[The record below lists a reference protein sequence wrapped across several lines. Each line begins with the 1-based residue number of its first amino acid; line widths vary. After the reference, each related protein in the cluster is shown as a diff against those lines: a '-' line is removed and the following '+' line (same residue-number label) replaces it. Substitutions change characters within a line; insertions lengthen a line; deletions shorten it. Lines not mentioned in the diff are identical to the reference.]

1 MDDLHPTEILFTAG
15 QIQERVAEMAA
26 DIWSDTRDTGSGPG
40 RLHLIAVLQ
49 GAFLFASALL
59 RHLEGH
65 ASLDFVTLS
74 SYPSG
79 TTSSGLVR
87 LLKDFDGPI
96 QGEDVV
102 IVDDIVDTGGTLAF
116 LQERIRERRPR
127 SLRTACLLDK
137 PARRHIHVP
146 VDYIGFTIPDRF
158 VVGYGLDY
166 NNEYRNLPYIA
177 ALE

>member
-1 MDDLHPTEILFTAG
+1 MDDLRPTEILFTAG
-15 QIQERVAEMAA
+15 QIQARVAEMAA
-26 DIWSDTRDTGSGPG
+26 EILRDTPPVSRADRCILSRSCRAPSCSPRTCRG
-40 RLHLIAVLQ
+40 R
-49 GAFLFASALL
+49 G
-59 RHLEGH
+59 R

-74 SYPSG
+74 SYPTG

-96 QGEDVV
+96 HGEDVV
-102 IVDDIVDTGGTLAF
+102 IVDDIVDTGRTLAY
-116 LQERIRERRPR
+116 LQEMLRARSPR
-127 SLRTACLLDK
+127 SLRTACLLNK
-137 PARRHIHVP
+137 PSRRQVPVP
-146 VDYIGFTIPDRF
+146 VDYIGFDIDDRF